1 VTFSEDVEKALIAG
15 AFGLVGTLVPA
26 VISWSHDRSAVSARS
41 RTLEDATKRL
51 AFWEQWLK
59 LSSQVAVP
67 GDTTPEQVQRELARL
82 SEIIQ
87 KDSVLAHAQ
96 QGARSKSTAF
106 QNKVDDLSLWRKVLL
121 FYSPARPAAWFPR
134 IFFYSGLICALILPL
149 GLDAPQDPMSGKDL
163 LIFEIFFL
171 VWMAIFRSL
180 SRWLEQPR
188 HATIDPEIHIAAPPP
203 PKPS

>member
-1 VTFSEDVEKALIAG
+1 VTFSEDVQKALIAG

-59 LSSQVAVP
+59 LSSQVASP
-67 GDTTPEQVQRELARL
+67 GDTTPEQVQRELVRL

-87 KDSVLAHAQ
+87 KDSVLEHAQ
-96 QGARSKSTAF
+96 QNARSKSTAF
-106 QNKVDDLSLWRKVLL
+106 QNKVDELSLWRKILL

-134 IFFYSGLICALILPL
+134 FFFYIGLICTIILPA
-149 GLDAPQDPMSGKDL
+149 GLAAPQDPLSGKDL
-163 LIFEIFFL
+163 LISELFFL

-188 HATIDPEIHIAAPPP
+188 HATVDPEIHISAPPP
-203 PKPS
+203 KLS